1 MSHDVSAVRQLQ
13 MAYVQGLGEV
23 RGGSIEVIG
32 ERLDDLRVD
41 WTPAEP
47 ASPGELGRRGYH
59 PRGAALHLAWHPT
72 AHRSVL

>member
-32 ERLDDLRVD
+32 ERLDDLGVD

-47 ASPGELGRRGYH
+47 ASPNELGTWGYH
-59 PRGAALHLAWHPT
+59 SRGAAF
-72 AHRSVL
+72 S